1 VSKSAALAPFSREIS
16 IFFTEQ
22 KPTHNQRVAW
32 VAFISLGKN
41 TMFLPAYMDA
51 PCCQAFLFGFV
62 SQELIAAIHPACLRD
77 AKSLA
82 LMEYAG

>member
-1 VSKSAALAPFSREIS
+1 
-16 IFFTEQ
+16 
-22 KPTHNQRVAW
+22 
-32 VAFISLGKN
+32 
-41 TMFLPAYMDA
+41 MFLPAYMDA